1 MIKYLFLQA
10 GLTFII
16 FMFWLGTTG
25 LPGGEV
31 GMVPFLLGIFLLIHL
46 TIGILISLVFRK
58 HLITRNT
65 RLIAMVV
72 YLAIYELGPL
82 LVGSK
87 PMILG
92 VFENGS
98 NGETNRAFA
107 LIPLLAGLLTL
118 MVIGI
123 RERKRVV

>member
-16 FMFWLGTTG
+16 FTFWLGKTS

-31 GMVPFLLGIFLLIHL
+31 GMAPFLLGIFLLTHF

-58 HLITRNT
+58 YLITRKT
-65 RLIAMVV
+65 LLIAMLV
-72 YLAIYELGPL
+72 YLGIYEIGPL

-92 VFENGS
+92 IFEKGS

-118 MVIGI
+118 IVIGI
-123 RERKRVV
+123 RERKRAV

>member
-10 GLTFII
+10 GFTFIF
-16 FMFWLGTTG
+16 FMFWLGTTS

-31 GMVPFLLGIFLLIHL
+31 GMAPFLLGIFLLIHL

-58 HLITRNT
+58 HLITRNNL
-65 RLIAMVV
+65 LIGMLV
-72 YLAIYELGPL
+72 YLGIYELGPL
-82 LVGSK
+82 LVGGK
-87 PMILG
+87 PMILAI
-92 VFENGS
+92 FEEDT

-107 LIPLLAGLLTL
+107 LIPLLAGLITL

-123 RERKRVV
+123 RERKRAA